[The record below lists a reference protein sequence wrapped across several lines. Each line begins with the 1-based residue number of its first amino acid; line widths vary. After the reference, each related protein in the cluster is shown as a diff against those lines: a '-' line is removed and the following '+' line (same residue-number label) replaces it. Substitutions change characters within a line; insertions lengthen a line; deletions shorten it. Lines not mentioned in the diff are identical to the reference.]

1 MKNGKPNFGRNFKMA
16 NEKVKKLESLK
27 AEVERLQR
35 EKENTIESIKKDF
48 QEKTVVF
55 IDMVDST
62 QFKTEH
68 ADESDVW
75 ILRLFQFSNIVASA
89 IQGCKGIVVKYI
101 GDEVMGVFENV
112 NDAKNLIGRI
122 SEIENNLLEITGF
135 ETRIK
140 ITVDYGP
147 VYMMNFDG
155 HISPDP
161 QGLTVDRCAR
171 IAKYNQKSCVL
182 TSVNF
187 KDVSSDMHWCNLGK
201 VRLKGIGEEY
211 IYQLEKQTI
220 ILEEKIEISKS
231 EYDAKN
237 KLLEQ
242 YKKALEEKR
251 PEEVKKIE
259 NSDEYDAVEDLIGEI
274 NKLIEDAGVD
284 SSYYARFIFLYESTD
299 GWEKYN
305 SYEGKV
311 FNSLIDSGLVR
322 VSDENDDF
330 YILNVEK
337 KRNSKILQKLDELQE
352 LMNSLELDED
362 LYDMS
367 ITDADFWKNKIG
379 YDVIR

>member
-1 MKNGKPNFGRNFKMA
+1 MA

-171 IAKYNQKSCVL
+171 IAKYNRKSCVL
-182 TSVNF
+182 ASIDF
-187 KDVSSDMHWCNLGK
+187 KDKTSDMKWHKLGK
-201 VRLKGIGEEY
+201 VDLKGIGEEY
-211 IYQLEKQTI
+211 IYQLKEKTI
-220 ILEEKIEISKS
+220 TLEEKIRIPKK
-231 EYDAKN
+231 EYEELKRQLKECKDALKEKN
-237 KLLEQ
+237 SAKLKE
-242 YKKALEEKR
+242 
-251 PEEVKKIE
+251 IE
-259 NSDEYDAVEDLIGEI
+259 NCEGLDEVENLIQEI
-274 NKLIEDAGVD
+274 RSLINGADVD
-284 SSYYARFIFLYESTD
+284 SDYYARFLFLYETTE
-299 GWEKYN
+299 GLEEYN
-305 SYEGKV
+305 RYKGKV
-311 FNSLIDSGLVR
+311 FDSLIEKKLVCA
-322 VSDENDDF
+322 SDDYENC
-330 YILNVEK
+330 YILNSEN
-337 KRNSKILQKLDELQE
+337 KRNSKIQRKLKELQD
-352 LMNSLELDED
+352 LMDYLEMDAD
-362 LYDMS
+362 LFEMS
-367 ITDADFWKNKIG
+367 VKDADFWKEKIG

>member
-1 MKNGKPNFGRNFKMA
+1 MA
-16 NEKVKKLESLK
+16 NEEVKRLESIN

-35 EKENTIESIKKDF
+35 EKEKTIESIKKDF
-48 QEKTVVF
+48 REKAVVF

-62 QFKTEH
+62 QFKTEYV
-68 ADESDVW
+68 DEPDVW

-89 IQGCKGIVVKYI
+89 IQGCNGTVVKYI

-122 SEIENNLLEITGF
+122 SEIENNLIDITGF

-147 VYMMNFDG
+147 VYMMAFDG
-155 HISPDP
+155 HVSPDP

-171 IAKYNQKSCVL
+171 ISKYNKKSCVL
-182 TSVNF
+182 TSVDF
-187 KDVSSDMHWCNLGK
+187 KDVSSDMKWHKLGK

-211 IYQLEKQTI
+211 IYQLETETI
-220 ILEEKIEISKS
+220 KLEEKIEVSKN
-231 EYDAKN
+231 EYDSMN

-259 NSDEYDAVEDLIGEI
+259 NREEYDAVEDLIREI
-274 NKLIEDAGVD
+274 NELIDGAGVD
-284 SSYYARFIFLYESTD
+284 SSYYARFIFLYKAGD

-311 FNSLIDSGLVR
+311 FSSLIDSGLVR

-337 KRNSKILQKLDELQE
+337 KRNGKILKKLDELQE
-352 LMNSLELDED
+352 LMNFLELDED

-367 ITDADFWKNKIG
+367 ITDADFWKEKIG
-379 YDVIR
+379 YDVIRV

>member
-1 MKNGKPNFGRNFKMA
+1 MS
-16 NEKVKKLESLK
+16 NENVEKLESIT
-27 AEVERLQR
+27 AEVKRLQAER
-35 EKENTIESIKKDF
+35 DKTIKSIKNDMSNK
-48 QEKTVVF
+48 VIVF

-68 ADESDVW
+68 SNNPEVW
-75 ILRLFQFSNIVASA
+75 ILRLFQFSNILTSA
-89 IQGCKGIVVKYI
+89 ITGCAGVVVKYI

-122 SEIENNLLEITGF
+122 SEIEKNLIEITGF

-171 IAKYNQKSCVL
+171 ISKYNQKSCVL
-182 TSVNF
+182 TSVDF
-187 KDVSSDMHWCNLGK
+187 KDETSDMHWCKLGK
-201 VRLKGIGEEY
+201 VNLKGIGDEY
-211 IYQLEKQTI
+211 IYQLQKQTI
-220 ILEEKIEISKS
+220 ALEEKIEISKI
-231 EYDAKN
+231 EYDEKN

-242 YKKALEEKR
+242 YKNALEMKH

-259 NSDEYDAVEDLIGEI
+259 NSEEYDAVEDLIQEI
-274 NKLIEDAGVD
+274 SKLIEGAGVD
-284 SSYYARFIFLYESTD
+284 SSYYARFIFLYKSTE
-299 GWEKYN
+299 GWEEYN
-305 SYEGKV
+305 RFKGKE
-311 FNSLIDSGLVR
+311 FDSLIEKNLVSIN
-322 VSDENDDF
+322 SDDDRF
-330 YILNVEK
+330 YVLNGNH
-337 KRNSKILQKLDELQE
+337 KRNIQILKKLDELQE
-352 LMNSLELDED
+352 LMNSLELDEE

-367 ITDADFWKNKIG
+367 ITDADFWKEKIG